1 MQTMKLWMY
10 AALIPAGLA
19 LVDTQHFLGPE
30 EGRAV
35 KPASPK
41 EFKEITANDNTCF
54 ILWFVAL
61 AGAVFQWYGQSSGN
75 ETMERGGGL
84 VTLVMSPCIVVYAWH
99 HGLME
104 GYWKGT
110 IDPIGHNFCNSVGL
124 MAIMTFAVSAI
135 LCVCCVP
142 TIAILVHM
150 NHDSEQMI
158 LLMDAHEQEK
168 LKKVLEEAC
177 FQVKCSEAFKLA
189 DADGNGKLDLTELQH
204 VSLGIFDIPDR
215 LKDVVKEHD
224 LFKKAFVENDKNK
237 DKFIDGDEFVDLMK
251 WIVVKAKSEASEAES
266 EQITQSISKKVV
278 A

>member
-1 MQTMKLWMY
+1 V
-10 AALIPAGLA
+10 G
-19 LVDTQHFLGPE
+19 
-30 EGRAV
+30 
-35 KPASPK
+35 SK

-61 AGAVFQWYGQSSGN
+61 AGVACQWYGRSYGN
-75 ETMERGGGL
+75 EKMERCGGW
-84 VTLVMSPCIVVYAWH
+84 VVVVMSTFIVVYSWQ

-110 IDPIGHNFCNSVGL
+110 IDPIGHNFCNSVGA
-124 MAIMTFAVSAI
+124 MAIATLAVSAC

-142 TIAILVHM
+142 TVAISILVRM
-150 NHDSEQMI
+150 NHDSDQMI
-158 LLMDAHEQEK
+158 LLMEADEQEK
-168 LKKVLEEAC
+168 LKKVLEETQ
-177 FQVKCSEAFKLA
+177 FKVKCSEAFKLA

-237 DKFIDGDEFVDLMK
+237 DKFIDEDEFVDLMK

-266 EQITQSISKKVV
+266 EQITQSISNKVV